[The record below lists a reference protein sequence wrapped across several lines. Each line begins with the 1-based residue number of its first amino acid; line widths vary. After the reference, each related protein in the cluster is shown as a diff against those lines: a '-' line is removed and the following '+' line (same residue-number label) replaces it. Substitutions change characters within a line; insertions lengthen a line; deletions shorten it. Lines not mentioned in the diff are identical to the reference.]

1 MRDFQ
6 NYTSSQKKN
15 GATQDNVSLIKE
27 LAKKYEGASE
37 GELIAAI
44 MQEAEKGK
52 RNGTLTNSDIDNFQ
66 NVLMPMLNANQKAIL
81 KNVVNKIKNG

>member
-27 LAKKYEGASE
+27 LAKKY
-37 GELIAAI
+37 
-44 MQEAEKGK
+44 
-52 RNGTLTNSDIDNFQ
+52 
-66 NVLMPMLNANQKAIL
+66 
-81 KNVVNKIKNG
+81 

>member
-1 MRDFQ
+1 
-6 NYTSSQKKN
+6 
-15 GATQDNVSLIKE
+15 
-27 LAKKYEGASE
+27 
-37 GELIAAI
+37 